1 MVATIL
7 FMKGCCIM
15 KQFSRDFRIIPS
27 VVPADQESTI
37 TMHPQGEN
45 ARFIPGKTYTV
56 SIREVEHACAYYDAF
71 PAAVYQCTANE
82 DGSLSFTH
90 FFKGEQKHTV
100 SVQRPEDERHGIHY
114 AINHRVRYDSDMT
127 YQFYLYSLAPDLYGC
142 RTLRGDLHCH
152 TWESDG
158 RQDAARTVGNYRA
171 WGHDFLAITDH
182 YVHFAAEKA
191 MKLFADAP
199 LDMTL
204 LFGEEVHLPT
214 ERIHAVHVGG
224 RESINADWRTRPE
237 EIRAEVAKIMED
249 LTVDEGVH
257 PEDYA
262 WRIWIARRAKDFG
275 GISMLAHPQWVWNY
289 TYFMADVTT
298 EQLLREGIHDALE
311 LNSATGID
319 STVAMWA
326 DLRAQGVHIPLVGV
340 SDGHNNDTA
349 NGMPGAIHTIVV
361 AKDRSF
367 ASIADAIHKEHSVAV
382 DCSSGRPR
390 VYGTARMV
398 KFVQFALDAFYPMY
412 EELCRP
418 QGMLLSEWSLHGG
431 QDEACVSLLRAHNE
445 RSEAFAKSFFGI

>member
-1 MVATIL
+1 
-7 FMKGCCIM
+7 
-15 KQFSRDFRIIPS
+15 
-27 VVPADQESTI
+27 
-37 TMHPQGEN
+37 
-45 ARFIPGKTYTV
+45 
-56 SIREVEHACAYYDAF
+56 
-71 PAAVYQCTANE
+71 
-82 DGSLSFTH
+82 
-90 FFKGEQKHTV
+90 
-100 SVQRPEDERHGIHY
+100 
-114 AINHRVRYDSDMT
+114 
-127 YQFYLYSLAPDLYGC
+127 
-142 RTLRGDLHCH
+142 
-152 TWESDG
+152 
-158 RQDAARTVGNYRA
+158 
-171 WGHDFLAITDH
+171 
-182 YVHFAAEKA
+182 
-191 MKLFADAP
+191 
-199 LDMTL
+199 
-204 LFGEEVHLPT
+204 
-214 ERIHAVHVGG
+214 
-224 RESINADWRTRPE
+224 
-237 EIRAEVAKIMED
+237 
-249 LTVDEGVH
+249 
-257 PEDYA
+257 
-262 WRIWIARRAKDFG
+262 
-275 GISMLAHPQWVWNY
+275 MLAHPQWVWNY

-431 QDEACVSLLRAHNE
+431 ADTECVDLLRAHNT
-445 RSEAFAKSFFGI
+445 RSERYAKEFFGLQ

>member
-1 MVATIL
+1 
-7 FMKGCCIM
+7 M

-224 RESINADWRTRPE
+224 RESINADWRTRPQ

-367 ASIADAIHKEHSVAV
+367 TSIANAIHKEHSVAV

-431 QDEACVSLLRAHNE
+431 ADTECVDLLRAHNA
-445 RSEAFAKSFFGI
+445 RSERYAKEFFGLEK

>member
-1 MVATIL
+1 
-7 FMKGCCIM
+7 M
-15 KQFSRDFRIIPS
+15 KQFSRDFRIFPS
-27 VVPADQESTI
+27 VVPADCESTV
-37 TMHPQGEN
+37 TMYPQGEN

-56 SIREVEHACAYYDAF
+56 YIREVEHACVYYNAF
-71 PAAVYQCTANE
+71 PAAVYQCEANK

-90 FFKGEQKHTV
+90 FFKGEQKHAV

-191 MKLFADAP
+191 IKLFADAP

-224 RESINADWRTRPE
+224 RESVNADWRARPD
-237 EIRAEVAKIMED
+237 EIRAEVAKIMEE
-249 LTVDEGVH
+249 LTVDGDGNA
-257 PEDYA
+257 EDYA
-262 WRIWIARRAKDFG
+262 WRIWITRRSHEFG
-275 GISMLAHPQWVWNY
+275 GLSLLTHPHWVWNY

-298 EQLLREGIHDALE
+298 KQLLREGVHDAMEFNDSSSL
-311 LNSATGID
+311 D
-319 STVAMWA
+319 STIALWA
-326 DLRAQGVHIPLVGV
+326 DMRAEGLSIPIVGV
-340 SDGHNNDTA
+340 SDGHNNDTTS
-349 NGMPGAIHTIVV
+349 GMPGGAHTVVV
-361 AKDRSF
+361 AKSRSF
-367 ASIADAIHKEHSVAV
+367 EDIAAAIRVGNCVAV
-382 DCSSGRPR
+382 DCTSGRPR
-390 VYGTARMV
+390 IYGSSRMV
-398 KFVQFALDAFYPMY
+398 KFVEFAMDAFYPMY

-431 QDEACVSLLRAHNE
+431 DDTECVELLRAHNA
-445 RSEAFAKSFFGI
+445 RSERYAKEFFGLKK

>member
-1 MVATIL
+1 MR
-7 FMKGCCIM
+7 
-15 KQFSRDFRIIPS
+15 QFNRDFRIVPS
-27 VVPADQESTI
+27 VVPADTESTI
-37 TMHPQGEN
+37 TLYPQGEN

-56 SIREVEHACAYYDAF
+56 SVREVEHACVYYDAF
-71 PAAVYQCTANE
+71 PAAVYECVAGE
-82 DGSLSFTH
+82 DFSLSFTH
-90 FFKGEQKHTV
+90 YFKGEQKHTV
-100 SVQRPEDERHGIHY
+100 TVQRPEDERHGIHY
-114 AINHRVRYDSDMT
+114 AINHRVRYDADMT

-224 RESINADWRTRPE
+224 RESVNADWRTRPN
-237 EIRAEVAKIMED
+237 EIRAEVAEIIKE
-249 LTVDEGVH
+249 LTVDEGGNA
-257 PEDYA
+257 EDYA
-262 WRIWIARRAKDFG
+262 WRIWIARRSHEFG
-275 GISMLAHPQWVWNY
+275 GLSLLTHPHWVWNH

-298 EQLLREGIHDALE
+298 KQLLREGLHDALE
-311 LNSATGID
+311 FNDSSTLD
-319 STVAMWA
+319 STIALWGDM
-326 DLRAQGVHIPLVGV
+326 RAQGLHIPIVGV

-349 NGMPGAIHTIVV
+349 SAMPGSAHTVVV
-361 AKDRSF
+361 AKSRSF
-367 ASIADAIHKEHSVAV
+367 EDIAAAIRAGSCVAV
-382 DCSSGRPR
+382 DCTSGRPR
-390 VYGTARMV
+390 IYGPSRMV
-398 KFVQFALDAFYPMY
+398 KFVEFAMDAFYPMY

>member
-1 MVATIL
+1 
-7 FMKGCCIM
+7 M

-27 VVPADQESTI
+27 VVPADKESTI

-56 SIREVEHACAYYDAF
+56 YIREVEHACAHYSDF
-71 PAAVYQCTANE
+71 PAAIYKCEARE

-90 FFKGEQKHTV
+90 FFKGEQKHAV
-100 SVQRPEDERHGIHY
+100 SVQRPEDERNGIHY
-114 AINHRVRYDSDMT
+114 AINHRVRYDNDMT

-142 RTLRGDLHCH
+142 RTMRGELHCH

-182 YVHFAAEKA
+182 YIHFAAEKA

-214 ERIHAVHVGG
+214 ERIHALHFGG
-224 RESINADWRTRPE
+224 RESINADWRSRPD
-237 EIRAEVAKIMED
+237 EIRAEVAKIMEG
-249 LTVDEGVH
+249 LTVDEGVN

-262 WRIWIARRAKDFG
+262 WNVWISRRAKEFG
-275 GISMLAHPQWVWNY
+275 GVSFLAHPHWVWNY
-289 TYFMADVTT
+289 TYFIADPATK
-298 EQLLREGIHDALE
+298 QMLREGLYDALE
-311 LNSATGID
+311 FNDETSLDTIAALWGD
-319 STVAMWA
+319 M
-326 DLRAQGVHIPLVGV
+326 RAQGLHIPIVGV
-340 SDGHNNDTA
+340 SDSHNTDTTS
-349 NGMPGAIHTIVV
+349 GMPGVLHTVVV
-361 AKDRSF
+361 AKSRSYED
-367 ASIADAIHKEHSVAV
+367 IAAAIRAGNCVAV
-382 DCSSGRPR
+382 DCTSGRPR
-390 VYGTARMV
+390 IYGPYRMV
-398 KFVQFALDAFYPMY
+398 KFVQFAMDAFYPMY

-431 QDEACVSLLRAHNE
+431 NDTECVELLRAHNA
-445 RSEAFAKSFFGI
+445 RSERYAKEFFGLKK